1 MYLSVLKAHAAL
13 HEGPQAVAL
22 VKQMRGR
29 GLQLGRSTYSHV
41 VHAFCNAGALQVWKH
56 AGVTCTQTKDTLGC
70 IAAFAVCLL
79 HLHVTIF
86 ILCS

>member
-22 VKQMRGR
+22 VKQMRYQ

-41 VHAFCNAGALQVWKH
+41 VQAFCNARALQVPMQ
-56 AGVTCTQTKDTLGC
+56 CMQQ
-70 IAAFAVCLL
+70 
-79 HLHVTIF
+79 
-86 ILCS
+86 